1 MKGFFSLVPQFSNF
15 VTEFSIRRAF
25 PCTRRSRTGQRRE
38 HSRAQISGLYRWRKA
53 LLAILICSFSFATFG
68 ATQGVAQALSALS
81 CKAASMTGSGT
92 DSCTVT
98 LTSEAPTGG
107 VVVSLSSSNP
117 AVTVP
122 ATVKVTKN
130 NTSVKFTAT
139 VSSVATAQAVT
150 LTASAGSVSETFA
163 LQLNA
168 SYFVQAVANLTSNA
182 NSSSLS
188 FPANTLAGDL
198 ILVGFDFS
206 ASTTPS
212 SVTDSQGNTFIPV
225 GTQLTSPS
233 GSQNVVYYAKN
244 IKGGADTVTVT
255 ISATANILELYLTE
269 YSGIDQTN
277 PIDVQAGASG
287 SAAPASSGNATTNFA
302 GDVIYGYCPGDGV
315 CTAGPG
321 FATRSSFDSNLIEDE
336 TAGSPGTYAATGS
349 ASSGWTMKMV
359 ALKPASS
366 RSVGPA
372 PAITSTTAASGTV
385 GSSFSYQITATNTPA
400 SYGATGLPAGLT
412 VNSGTGLISGTPT
425 AAGTSTVTLSA
436 TNSGGAGSAT
446 LTLIVNATTPA
457 ITWAAPAAITYG
469 TALSATQLDA
479 TSNVAGTF
487 VYTPAAGTVLKAG
500 SQTLSVTFTPT
511 NTTEYTTATAIVALT
526 VNTAK
531 PTINWAAPAAIAY
544 GTALSA
550 TQLDASSTMAGT
562 FAYTPAAGT
571 VLKTGSQTLSVTFT
585 PTDTTDCATATANV
599 SLTVNQAK
607 PAITWAAPAAIT
619 SGTALSATQLDAS
632 STVAGTFAYT
642 PAAGTVLKAGN
653 QTLSVTFTPTD
664 TTDYASA
671 TATVPLTVNA
681 ATTPTITWA
690 APAAITY
697 GTALSATQLDASS
710 TVAGTFAY
718 TPAAGTVLKAGSQTL
733 SVTFTPT
740 DTTDYSTAT
749 GTVALTVNVATS
761 TITWAAPAAIT
772 YGTALSATQLDA
784 SSTVAGTF
792 AYTPAAG
799 TVLKAGSQTLTVTFT
814 PSDTADY
821 KVATATVALTV
832 NVATSTIAWAAP
844 AAITY
849 GTALSA
855 TQLDASS
862 TVTGTFAYTPAAGT
876 VLKAGS
882 QTLSVNFTPTDTTD
896 YKAATATVSL
906 TVNQSTPAITWA
918 APAAITSGTALSATQ
933 LDASSTVAGTFA
945 YSPAAGTVLAVGLQ
959 TLSVTFTP
967 TDTTDY
973 KAATATVS
981 LTVSGGTS
989 TLSINATSI
998 GFGNVDLNTPTTQT
1012 VILTSTGTGP
1022 VTVNSAVAAGSGFTV
1037 SGPAF
1042 PATLTT
1048 GQTATLEVVFNP
1060 TVTGAATGTLT
1071 VTSTSTTNPTAV
1083 IALTGTGIA
1092 TSYSVDLSWDPPSSS
1107 TDPVAGYNVYRALSG
1122 SSTYAL
1128 LNTSVDALTSY
1139 VDNTVLEGTA
1149 YDYIVE
1155 SVDSSGVESVPTSPI
1170 PVTIP

>member
-526 VNTAK
+526 VNTSK
-531 PTINWAAPAAIAY
+531 PSINWAAPAAIAY

-550 TQLDASSTMAGT
+550 TQLDARSTMAGT

-664 TTDYASA
+664 TTDY
-671 TATVPLTVNA
+671 
-681 ATTPTITWA
+681 
-690 APAAITY
+690 
-697 GTALSATQLDASS
+697 
-710 TVAGTFAY
+710 
-718 TPAAGTVLKAGSQTL
+718 
-733 SVTFTPT
+733 
-740 DTTDYSTAT
+740 STAT

-784 SSTVAGTF
+784 SSTVAGTL

-855 TQLDASS
+855 TQLDARS
-862 TVTGTFAYTPAAGT
+862 TVTGT
-876 VLKAGS
+876 
-882 QTLSVNFTPTDTTD
+882 
-896 YKAATATVSL
+896 
-906 TVNQSTPAITWA
+906 
-918 APAAITSGTALSATQ
+918 
-933 LDASSTVAGTFA
+933 
-945 YSPAAGTVLAVGLQ
+945 LA
-959 TLSVTFTP
+959 
-967 TDTTDY
+967 
-973 KAATATVS
+973 
-981 LTVSGGTS
+981 
-989 TLSINATSI
+989 
-998 GFGNVDLNTPTTQT
+998 
-1012 VILTSTGTGP
+1012 
-1022 VTVNSAVAAGSGFTV
+1022 
-1037 SGPAF
+1037 
-1042 PATLTT
+1042 
-1048 GQTATLEVVFNP
+1048 
-1060 TVTGAATGTLT
+1060 
-1071 VTSTSTTNPTAV
+1071 
-1083 IALTGTGIA
+1083 
-1092 TSYSVDLSWDPPSSS
+1092 
-1107 TDPVAGYNVYRALSG
+1107 
-1122 SSTYAL
+1122 
-1128 LNTSVDALTSY
+1128 
-1139 VDNTVLEGTA
+1139 
-1149 YDYIVE
+1149 
-1155 SVDSSGVESVPTSPI
+1155 
-1170 PVTIP
+1170 